1 MSLREKAIKGGAI
14 LVARQAVGIVLSLV
28 GVLFVTRVIGPRE
41 FGVYATGLG
50 ITTFLSTFGTW
61 GLDVYLL
68 RKSDEVTAEEF
79 DQAFTILLWISLAF
93 TVPII
98 VFRTSIAS
106 FIRIPEAGP
115 VLAVLSLG
123 TPFSL
128 LAITAIVKLDRELNF
143 KAVAINELV
152 SQVLCYVFA
161 VPLAL
166 KGAGAW
172 APAIGSLA
180 QQVSLCLLSFWT
192 AKLKPGW
199 HWEHNLI
206 RRMLGYG
213 LSYSSSIWVWQL
225 RSLVNPL
232 IVGRFAGAEAVGFVA
247 LAIRIATLLSFAKA
261 VTWRVALAALAKL
274 GGDRER
280 LCRGI
285 TEGMRLQSV
294 AIGLPMAGFAI
305 VAPFVIPLFFG
316 PKWTPAL
323 EIFPFVALSYL
334 ANSVFNLHASVLYL
348 LEKNWE
354 VTWFNCSH
362 VVLFASSAALLVP
375 RLGFMGYGWAE
386 VVALPAY
393 FLLHVLIVRHVGN
406 PSYSTSLIWCVT
418 IVTVFVMCSRG
429 APLTYLAFL
438 ILLVPTLF
446 SRERASLIGYAH
458 LLLSRTGV

>member
-213 LSYSSSIWVWQL
+213 LSYSSSIWVWQF
-225 RSLVNPL
+225 RSLGNPL
-232 IVGRFAGAEAVGFVA
+232 LCGAFAGAEAVGFVA

-274 GGDRER
+274 CGDRER
-280 LCRGI
+280 CLR
-285 TEGMRLQSV
+285 
-294 AIGLPMAGFAI
+294 
-305 VAPFVIPLFFG
+305 
-316 PKWTPAL
+316 
-323 EIFPFVALSYL
+323 
-334 ANSVFNLHASVLYL
+334 
-348 LEKNWE
+348 
-354 VTWFNCSH
+354 
-362 VVLFASSAALLVP
+362 
-375 RLGFMGYGWAE
+375 
-386 VVALPAY
+386 
-393 FLLHVLIVRHVGN
+393 
-406 PSYSTSLIWCVT
+406 
-418 IVTVFVMCSRG
+418 
-429 APLTYLAFL
+429 
-438 ILLVPTLF
+438 
-446 SRERASLIGYAH
+446 
-458 LLLSRTGV
+458 

>member
-14 LVARQAVGIVLSLV
+14 LVGRQVVGIALSLV

-41 FGVYATGLG
+41 FGIYAPGLG

-68 RKSDEVTAEEF
+68 RKSERVTAEES
-79 DQAFTILLWISLAF
+79 DQAFTILFWISLAF
-93 TVPII
+93 TVPI
-98 VFRTSIAS
+98 VAFRTLIAGL
-106 FIRIPEAGP
+106 IRIPEAG
-115 VLAVLSLG
+115 AVLGVLSIG
-123 TPFSL
+123 IPFSL
-128 LAITAIVKLDRELNF
+128 LAIPAIVKLDRELNF
-143 KAVAINELV
+143 KAVAVNELV

-166 KGAGAW
+166 RGAGAW
-172 APAIGSLA
+172 APVVGSLA

-192 AKLKPGW
+192 AQLRPGW
-199 HWEHNLI
+199 HWEYNLI

-225 RSLVNPL
+225 RNLVNPL

-285 TEGMRLQSV
+285 TEGMRLQAV
-294 AIGLPMAGFAI
+294 AVGLPLAGFAT
-305 VAPFVIPLFFG
+305 VAPFVFPLFFG
-316 PKWTPAL
+316 QRWMPAL
-323 EIFPFVALSYL
+323 GIFPFIALSYL

-348 LEKNWE
+348 LQKNWE
-354 VTWFNCSH
+354 VTWFNCAH
-362 VVLFASSAALLVP
+362 VALFASGAALLVP
-375 RLGFMGYGWAE
+375 RLGLMGYGWAE
-386 VVALPAY
+386 IVALPSY
-393 FLLHVLIVRHVGN
+393 LLLHVLVTREVGS
-406 PSYSTSLIWCVT
+406 PSYTTALIWFAT
-418 IVTVFVMCSRG
+418 IVIVFVVCSLG
-429 APLTYLAFL
+429 ASVAYLGPL
-438 ILLVPTLF
+438 ILLVPTMF
-446 SRERASLIGYAH
+446 FEERASLIGYAQ
-458 LLLSRTGV
+458 LLLSRRSV

>member
-14 LVARQAVGIVLSLV
+14 LVGRQAIGIALSLV

-41 FGVYATGLG
+41 FGIYAAGLG

-68 RKSDEVTAEEF
+68 RKSGDVAAEEF
-79 DQAFTILLWISLAF
+79 DQAFAILFWISLAF

-98 VFRTSIAS
+98 AFRTLIAGL
-106 FIRIPEAGP
+106 IRIPEAGA
-115 VLAVLSLG
+115 VLAALSLG

-128 LAITAIVKLDRELNF
+128 LAIPAIVKLDRELNF
-143 KAVAINELV
+143 KAVAVNELV

-172 APAIGSLA
+172 APAVGSLA
-180 QQVSLCLLSFWT
+180 QQVSLCVLSFWT

-199 HWEHNLI
+199 HWEYNLI

-225 RSLVNPL
+225 RNLVNPL
-232 IVGRFAGAEAVGFVA
+232 IVGRLAGAEAVGFVA

-274 GGDRER
+274 GGDLER

-285 TEGMRLQSV
+285 TEGMRLQAV
-294 AIGLPMAGFAI
+294 AIGLPLAGFAI
-305 VAPFVIPLFFG
+305 VGPFVFPLFFG
-316 PKWTPAL
+316 RRWTPAL
-323 EIFPFVALSYL
+323 GVFPFIALSYL
-334 ANSVFNLHASVLYL
+334 ANSVFNLHSSVLYL
-348 LEKNWE
+348 LRKNWE
-354 VTWFNCSH
+354 VTWFHGSH
-362 VVLFASSAALLVP
+362 VALFAGGAALLVP

-386 VVALPAY
+386 VAALPAY
-393 FLLHVLIVRHVGN
+393 FLIHFFVVRHVGT
-406 PSYSTSLIWCVT
+406 PSYSTSLIWSAT
-418 IVTVFVMCSRG
+418 IVVVFVLCSRG
-429 APLTYLAFL
+429 APVAYLAFP
-438 ILLVPTLF
+438 ILLLPATF
-446 SRERASLIGYAH
+446 SKERASLIGYAH